1 MSHKQMSPKTFDI
14 AYLSDNLADLLSDI
28 QNHVEITLTKQ
39 GVPWAKVLPLDN
51 PEKQIDALPPR
62 VAGAWEGRVWIADDF
77 DDESEEINAM
87 FYGQELWDFYWIPK
101 FCCGGWQMTQIY
113 QQIYEVLLAI
123 QTIFVLLVQWRSG
136 KSRSKAR

>member
-1 MSHKQMSPKTFDI
+1 MSPKTFDI

-28 QNHVEITLTKQ
+28 QNHVEITLTRQ

-51 PEKQIDALPPR
+51 PEEQIEALPSR

-87 FYGQELWDFYWIPK
+87 FYGQEL
-101 FCCGGWQMTQIY
+101 
-113 QQIYEVLLAI
+113 
-123 QTIFVLLVQWRSG
+123 
-136 KSRSKAR
+136 